1 MADPAKAV
9 ATQLANIEK
18 RTGKT
23 LKQLFEILK
32 KSGLTKHGEMV
43 AMLKADLEMGH
54 GDANTLVHTFRAEA
68 DGAASDGQVGDGAGS
83 PSDPLDAIYAGSKAP
98 LRPLHEAVMAKI
110 AKFGEFEIAPKK
122 ANVSLRRK
130 KQFALLGPASK
141 GRLEIGLNMKDVEAT
156 ERLVAQPPGGMCQYK
171 VFLTDA
177 KEIDK
182 ELLGWVKI
190 AYDSAG

>member
-9 ATQLANIEK
+9 ATQLANIEQ

-23 LKQLFEILK
+23 LKQLFAILQ

-43 AMLKADLEMGH
+43 AMLKADLGMGH

-68 DGAASDGQVGDGAGS
+68 DGGANDGKVGDGAGTS
-83 PSDPLDAIYAGSKAP
+83 SDPLDAIYAGSKAP
-98 LRPLHEAVMAKI
+98 LRPLHEAVMTRI
-110 AKFGEFEIAPKK
+110 AKLGEFEIAPKK

-130 KQFALLGPASK
+130 KQFALIGPASK
-141 GRLEIGLNMKDVEAT
+141 GRLEIGLNMRDVEAT